1 MTDIKT
7 TRGHSCTA
15 CQHRK
20 IRCNGHSPCAY
31 CIKIGR
37 NCSRPRRSTQSRPT
51 AAQGRRE
58 GQVVESGDQR
68 RYVEDNKLWT
78 SLSGELG
85 DTTSPPKDQPSLAKR
100 MHHSAQTNFIF
111 GPQQWQSPDTLHPS
125 AVQSFKLFQAFL
137 TNVHPLTKIV
147 HGPSVQEEV
156 LGALADP
163 YAMEADLECLIF
175 SIYLIAVVSLSDE
188 ECRALL
194 DESKEEHLA
203 RYRYATE
210 AALSRVDF
218 LRSTDLKVLQAF
230 TLYLLALRHLADNDV
245 LWLLTGL
252 ATRMAQRMGL
262 HRESSLQDLSP
273 FDAEMRR
280 RVWWQIIILD
290 GRAAQVSGAS
300 MNPAAY
306 LVGDT
311 KQPANIND
319 GDLVPSMSALPA
331 ASASATD
338 MVFCSVRIEI
348 GVWMMQQKLLPSSPV
363 PSQDPERF
371 LKSVDELEQKV
382 HSRYL
387 RNIDAEIPL
396 NSLAV
401 SLARSAFAQLRLSVC
416 HPMRQRDRN
425 AELSQTQLD
434 MLLRNSLEVIR
445 YDVLAHTTQTLRN
458 FLWHISSFF
467 PYETFV
473 LLLTSLSRMVS
484 GDDVERAWDV
494 VNEVYEHHPLFTPE
508 SRDSLHRALGNL
520 TLKSWDRRVLD
531 ARAVGSEIPQDL
543 PCIRTLRFQRGVSEE
558 EYRDEVVKYP
568 PR

>member
-20 IRCNGHSPCAY
+20 IRCNGQSSCAY

-37 NCSRPRRSTQSRPT
+37 DCSRRRRSTQSRPT

-58 GQVVESGDQR
+58 GQVVESGNQR

-78 SLSGELG
+78 SLSGELE
-85 DTTSPPKDQPSLAKR
+85 DTTPPPKDRRPSPAKR

-111 GPQQWQSPDTLHPS
+111 GPQQWQSPDTLHPF

-137 TNVHPLTKIV
+137 TNLHPLTKIV

-175 SIYLIAVVSLSDE
+175 SIHLIAVVSLSDK

-230 TLYLLALRHLADNDV
+230 TLYLLALRHVADNDV

-262 HRESSLQDLSP
+262 HRESSLQHLSP
-273 FDAEMRR
+273 FDARKCRR

-300 MNPAAY
+300 MNPAAH

-338 MVFCSVRIEI
+338 M
-348 GVWMMQQKLLPSSPV
+348 QKLLPSSPV
-363 PSQDPERF
+363 PPSQDPERF
-371 LKSVDELEQKV
+371 LKSVDGLEKKV

-387 RNIDAEIPL
+387 RNMDTEMPL

-416 HPMRQRDRN
+416 RPTRQRDRN
-425 AELSQTQLD
+425 AELSQPQLD
-434 MLLRNSLEVIR
+434 MIQRNSLEVIR
-445 YDVLAHTTQTLRN
+445 YDVLAHTTKALRN

-467 PYETFV
+467 PYETIV
-473 LLLTSLSRMVS
+473 LLLTCLPRMVS
-484 GDDVERAWDV
+484 SDDAERAWDV
-494 VNEVYEHHPLFTPE
+494 VNEVYEHHPMFTPE
-508 SRDSLHRALGNL
+508 SRDSSHWALGNL
-520 TLKSWDRRVLD
+520 TLKSWGRRVSD

-543 PCIRTLRFQRGVSEE
+543 PCIRTLRSQRGVPDE
-558 EYRDEVVKYP
+558 EYRDEVVVEVADSPSKKTCTSGH
-568 PR
+568 